1 MSGSVVVFQSAPK
14 VHAAWVDRCMSSV
27 ARWAAV
33 HGADY
38 LELADPDF
46 LGLVPDWV
54 VAKCEQWINPVTDL
68 ARLLAA
74 RELLGE
80 YDAAVWVDADV
91 FIWAPDHFSLPI
103 TRKAVFARER
113 WMERWP
119 DGRLRFLDN
128 VSNFVCS
135 FAAGAAFLQ
144 RHIADVEAVIRQA
157 VPPLKLGVAGT
168 SLLTRQYDRSAV
180 ELIGDVANFSPVLLE
195 AIGIGREDDVKAF
208 EAGLSSPLVAANL
221 CLSHESRSFQ
231 GRTPRPGA
239 LPRLVTV
246 LASKK
251 KPLWPSEL
259 IGSI

>member
-38 LELADPDF
+38 LELTDPDF

-54 VAKCEQWINPVTDL
+54 VAKCEQWTNPVTDL

-103 TRKAVFARER
+103 TRTAVFA
-113 WMERWP
+113 WERWP

-168 SLLTRQYDRSAV
+168 SLLTRQYDRSAFG
-180 ELIGDVANFSPVLLE
+180 LIGDVANFSPVLLE
-195 AIGIGREDDVKAF
+195 AIRVGGEGDVEAF
-208 EAGLSSPLVAANL
+208 EAGLPAPLVAANL

-231 GRTPRPGA
+231 GRSPRPGA
-239 LPRLVTV
+239 LPGLVTV
-246 LASKK
+246 LAHKK
-251 KPLWPSEL
+251 EPLWPSEL